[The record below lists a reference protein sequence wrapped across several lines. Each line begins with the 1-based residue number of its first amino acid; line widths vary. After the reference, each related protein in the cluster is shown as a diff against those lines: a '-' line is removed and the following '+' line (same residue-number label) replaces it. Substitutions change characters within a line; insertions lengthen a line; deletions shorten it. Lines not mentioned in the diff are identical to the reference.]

1 MASEPAAAGPVLP
14 QVGIGTDIHAFEEGR
29 ELWCAGLKWEGEG
42 PGLAGHSDAD
52 VVAHAACNALFSAA
66 GLGDLGQHFGTG
78 RPEWSGA
85 SGVTLLTEA
94 ARIVRAAGFTIGNV
108 AVQVV
113 GAAAEDRQ
121 AARGSAEGAVGGGG
135 RAGVGVRRDD
145 RRARV
150 PRARGRA
157 DGGGHGTGGP
167 PGLSPEGFA
176 PAAPTRPIPSL
187 GAAPPDPPTALNG
200 PRPQTPDGLK
210 WRGRMSRIRGPCAQ
224 GSPGTRWGPLPLSRD
239 HSPVRHQ
246 RPADP

>member
-1 MASEPAAAGPVLP
+1 MATEATPVPPVLP

-94 ARIVRAAGFTIGNV
+94 ARIVRAAGFGIGNI

-113 GAAAEDRQ
+113 GPRPKI
-121 AARGSAEGAVGGGG
+121 G
-135 RAGVGVRRDD
+135 RRRDEAQELD
-145 RRARV
+145 RK
-150 PRARGRA
+150 
-157 DGGGHGTGGP
+157 
-167 PGLSPEGFA
+167 S
-176 PAAPTRPIPSL
+176 TR
-187 GAAPPDPPTALNG
+187 LN
-200 PRPQTPDGLK
+200 
-210 WRGRMSRIRGPCAQ
+210 S
-224 GSPGTRWGPLPLSRD
+224 S
-239 HSPVRHQ
+239 HSQ
-246 RPADP
+246 ISYA